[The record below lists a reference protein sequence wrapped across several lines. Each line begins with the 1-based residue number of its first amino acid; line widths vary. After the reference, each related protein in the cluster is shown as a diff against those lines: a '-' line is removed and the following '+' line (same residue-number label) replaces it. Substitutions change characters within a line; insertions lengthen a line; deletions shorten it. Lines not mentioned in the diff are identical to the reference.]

1 MFEVEFWSQSLRQL
15 SSDCPSAPNW
25 PFFPGFVNQ
34 ELDTANS
41 SPLRVGT
48 VTGLFTEDNGGA
60 VPPEGGRKLHPLS
73 VPICHLFMRHGSPAT
88 LTHQLQP
95 HSGATP
101 PALCSCFHS
110 SSDHG
115 LPHVSP
121 SHGHTDRSVWL
132 LYGTSLHRLWLG
144 FQWWTQGLHRSLNLS
159 LGLKML
165 EAPESLI
172 PHSPLFSA

>member
-48 VTGLFTEDNGGA
+48 VTSLFTEDNGGA
-60 VPPEGGRKLHPLS
+60 VPPEGARKLHPLS
-73 VPICHLFMRHGSPAT
+73 VPTCHLFMRHGSPAA

-101 PALCSCFHS
+101 PALCSCFTVALTTAS
-110 SSDHG
+110 
-115 LPHVSP
+115 
-121 SHGHTDRSVWL
+121 R
-132 LYGTSLHRLWLG
+132 
-144 FQWWTQGLHRSLNLS
+144 
-159 LGLKML
+159 M
-165 EAPESLI
+165 
-172 PHSPLFSA
+172 SPLPMGTLTDQYGCCTERLFTACGWVSSGGLRVFIGV